1 VAYDETLAERIRT
14 ILSTRRD
21 VVERRMFGG
30 IAFMIRG
37 HMGCGII
44 GSALM
49 VRVDP
54 DEAEA
59 LLQKPHA
66 RRMDFTGRPMRGF
79 LFVDPPGITT
89 AAALGAWVRRATAW
103 AESQPPK
110 PPGRRPTA
118 KPGRPKG
125 GSASGGKLAR

>member
-1 VAYDETLAERIRT
+1 VAYDERLAERIRT
-14 ILSTRRD
+14 VLSTRRD
-21 VVERRMFGG
+21 VDERRMFGG

-37 HMGCGII
+37 HMGCGIV
-44 GSALM
+44 GSTLM

-54 DEAEA
+54 DEADG

-66 RRMDFTGRPMRGF
+66 RPMDFTGRPMRGF

-89 AAALGAWVRRATAW
+89 AAALGAWIRRATAW

-110 PPGRRPTA
+110 LPGKQPTAGARRP
-118 KPGRPKG
+118 KRDSVRGRKV
-125 GSASGGKLAR
+125 AR